1 MSLQK
6 ATSTCDRSILVAT
19 VGLEPKRQTQVMKA
33 VIVFMIL
40 LNFAMILSLV
50 RTEEEVEDGADMPH
64 SRRRI
69 LLEKDISMN
78 SLDFDGASSF
88 SSCLVVPEE
97 GLAKLPEWLAY
108 HYYTMN
114 LRYLVIYLPDQAPD
128 TDGLATTELLQKWK
142 LMMKVVSWTTPTLD
156 AKTAAVTTATGL
168 ANEDNATLFRRREAS
183 FYHHCAIHMQN
194 NNRGLVGFQRVNEYA
209 AINQEAITNAPSL
222 ITKPGSVLRL
232 LQYARTKNVADSTCV
247 TTYKTQFSAVG
258 SKVEEIKAAT
268 PESLQGHDLDT
279 VRWQWQ
285 QKSRKPQRGKA
296 IVDVSAISNLQ
307 ATSKQRVDYTF
318 APYCPRTLSRSH
330 AVIRMHV
337 YPLSSDNE
345 VPSLSDPA
353 DPIVPKQQQ
362 LVLNTEVTPWVR
374 AFVDYVGPETAVLL
388 LESIGPSNLSQA
400 S

>member
-6 ATSTCDRSILVAT
+6 ATSTCDRSILVAM

-69 LLEKDISMN
+69 LLEKDTSMN

-114 LRYLVIYLPDQAPD
+114 LRYLVIYLPDQAAD

-156 AKTAAVTTATGL
+156 AKTASVTTATGL

-194 NNRGLVGFQRVNEYA
+194 SNRGLVG
-209 AINQEAITNAPSL
+209 ITN
-222 ITKPGSVLRL
+222 PGSVLRL
-232 LQYARTKNVADSTCV
+232 LRYARTKNVADSTCV

-285 QKSRKPQRGKA
+285 QKSKKPQRGKA
-296 IVDVSAISNLQ
+296 IVDVSAISDLQ

-353 DPIVPKQQQ
+353 DPIAPKQQQ

-374 AFVDYVGPETAVLL
+374 AFVDYVGPETAALL
-388 LESIGPSNLSQA
+388 LESIGPSNLSQN